1 MDIKKI
7 AASGVKWTT
16 LSSVVSS
23 LVKLT
28 QVAILTRYL
37 TKADFGIIAIA
48 ILFISFTR
56 IFLDMGLSTA
66 IMHKQKISKN
76 EYSSLFWLNVFTGI
90 FLTIVLML
98 SAPLIATYYQ
108 EEILIPVIQLLSL
121 NVFFSSIGRQ
131 SKTIRHKQM
140 NFKFMSIVDNTAAI
154 LALVLVIVLA
164 MNDYGVYALVYSTMF
179 EIIVSNTMY
188 LLHGIYIDKNISAH
202 FKFAET
208 KSYLKIGV
216 YQLGSAVLD
225 YFAREI
231 DVFLISTA
239 FGKETLGA
247 YSLCKRI
254 VQMLYAVISPVLLK
268 VATPIL
274 ATLQESKEGMS
285 KAFVQM
291 LNIVSLINFPIFTL
305 VALLSPVILKIVYGD
320 SYVEYSFILSLL
332 AGVYAVTAAAG
343 SVSSV
348 QIALGRTDIGLYWT
362 IYRIISNAVV
372 LYVGSLFSPEIMV
385 ILLLASTI
393 VNLWPFWRIQV
404 KVMLSIKFRDFLKPM
419 VFPSVISLLL
429 MLVLYTFIGSEH
441 IVSAIIVG
449 CIFVMLY
456 VASLYVF
463 KKEYIPP
470 FLRLENLFKTS

>member
-23 LVKLT
+23 IVKLA

-66 IMHKQKISKN
+66 IMHKQQISKN

-90 FLTIVLML
+90 ILSVLLML
-98 SAPLIATYYQ
+98 CAPLVSMYY
-108 EEILIPVIQLLSL
+108 EEDILTPIIQLLSL
-121 NVFFSSIGRQ
+121 NIFFSSIGRQ

-140 NFKFMSIVDNTAAI
+140 NFKFMSLVDNSVSI
-154 LALVLVIVLA
+154 LTLVLVVVLA
-164 MNDYGVYALVYSTMF
+164 MNGYGVYSLVYSTMF
-179 EIIVSNTMY
+179 EIILSNIIY
-188 LLHGIYIDKNISAH
+188 LVHGIFTDKNISAH
-202 FKFAET
+202 FSFAET
-208 KSYLKIGV
+208 KTYLNIGV
-216 YQLGSAVLD
+216 YQLGSSILD

-254 VQMLYAVISPVLLK
+254 VQMLYAIISPILLK

-274 ATLQESKEGMS
+274 ATLQDSKENMS
-285 KAFVQM
+285 KAFIKM

-305 VALLSPVILKIVYGD
+305 VALLSPLILKIVYGD
-320 SYVEYSFILSLL
+320 SYVEYSFILTLL
-332 AGVYAVTAAAG
+332 AGVYAITAAAG

-362 IYRIISNAVV
+362 IYRIIANAIV
-372 LYVGSLFSPEIMV
+372 LYVGSLFSPTIMV
-385 ILLLASTI
+385 ALLLVSTI

-404 KVMLSIKFRDFLKPM
+404 KAMLSISFFNFLRPM
-419 VFPSVISLLL
+419 LFPSILSSVLL
-429 MLVLYTFIGSEH
+429 VVFYGFIDSEH
-441 IVSAIIVG
+441 IIKAIIITF
-449 CIFVMLY
+449 IFVLVY
-456 VASLYVF
+456 LVGVYKF
-463 KKEYIPP
+463 KEEYIPRA
-470 FLRLENLFKTS
+470 FKINNLLRK